1 MTFFDKI
8 AKEAFLEI
16 FSDKLY
22 TPNQNSPV
30 LNTKY
35 LKTSNCTQITKTSGV
50 YVIKHIENGRAVTG
64 QTVNFKGRFNQY
76 TSRASR
82 KKQTGSDN
90 INRVMQFD
98 TQKGFRENK
107 VNFSQLFQRYII
119 YSWRSNLSKSL
130 EMNAQQSLLEQGENV
145 LEIKNEMNYLEHR
158 LILAFYECNLTYNT
172 VDSAPQFHELLQLPS
187 ISTTEIIQETPVF
200 QSQILEKPDSRTKP
214 FKYKGEFF
222 LSSGDL
228 RAALQYRNQPQV
240 NMTRIRKELR
250 SQETN
255 SNSDTRYLTE
265 TQIQEALEQKL
276 FLKVRRESSPYLS
289 RKKKLD
295 SSLT

>member
-1 MTFFDKI
+1 MGSNFSHEFNSADSGKWEKNSTNLNNANENSVNVCHTINNEILQKGLNSLDNPVLRGSFTLVLSEEKMTFFDKI

-119 YSWRSNLSKSL
+119 YSWRSNLSNSL
-130 EMNAQQSLLEQGENV
+130 ERNAQQSLLEQGE
-145 LEIKNEMNYLEHR
+145 MFWR
-158 LILAFYECNLTYNT
+158 L
-172 VDSAPQFHELLQLPS
+172 
-187 ISTTEIIQETPVF
+187 
-200 QSQILEKPDSRTKP
+200 KTK
-214 FKYKGEFF
+214 
-222 LSSGDL
+222 
-228 RAALQYRNQPQV
+228 
-240 NMTRIRKELR
+240 
-250 SQETN
+250 
-255 SNSDTRYLTE
+255 
-265 TQIQEALEQKL
+265 
-276 FLKVRRESSPYLS
+276 
-289 RKKKLD
+289 
-295 SSLT
+295 